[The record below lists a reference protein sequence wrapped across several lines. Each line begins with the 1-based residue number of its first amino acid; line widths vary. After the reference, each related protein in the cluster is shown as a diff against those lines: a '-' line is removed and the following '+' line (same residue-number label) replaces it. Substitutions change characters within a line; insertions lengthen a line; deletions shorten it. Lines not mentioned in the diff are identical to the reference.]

1 MWGEQSNRWWQEL
14 KFALKNLNNKDIF
27 IVDRYGYIVKY
38 RFIPQLKKYYKDKR
52 FEPIYISTPEC
63 RNTKLYELRI
73 DAL

>member
-1 MWGEQSNRWWQEL
+1 MWGETSNRWKQEF
-14 KFALKNLNNKDIF
+14 KFAVKNLNGKDIF

-52 FEPIYISTPEC
+52 FEYIFISNIEC
-63 RNTKLYELRI
+63 RTTKLYELRI